1 MENLDLTYELVD
13 LKIKSRASDQI
24 YYFCNTVI
32 VITKG
37 KIRNSKLGKFIYFCC
52 HPFPLRLLQPPPP
65 KKKKHFSRQN
75 FLKVYFIE
83 TWVSGQMVRKLKQN
97 GDLINKS
104 GTRKNP
110 SSERGLLMYLQY
122 LYGNENILR
131 PFSC

>member
-13 LKIKSRASDQI
+13 LKIKSRAPDQI

-37 KIRNSKLGKFIYFCC
+37 NYKKFKIRKIYLFLL
-52 HPFPLRLLQPPPP
+52 PPLPSQIVATPPP

-75 FLKVYFIE
+75 VLKVYFIE